1 MLHCTSSE
9 VKTVLSGFPALK
21 QACTNLTRPPQW
33 RKLHSRSLL
42 ALKQAGN
49 CFTAPPRRFK
59 RRYQVFTA
67 HKQAYTSVAGVSLWS
82 KLSSRHSLALKQACT
97 CFTAL
102 PLRLKLLYQ
111 DFPLINRLAPTSLGL
126 HSGENCFL
134 DLLWHINSPSR
145 ASQNSLVG

>member
-9 VKTVLSGFPALK
+9 VKTVLSGFPAHK
-21 QACTNLTRPPQW
+21 QACTNLTGPLQW
-33 RKLHSRSLL
+33 RKLHSRSFL
-42 ALKQAGN
+42 ALKQAYN

-67 HKQAYTSVAGVSLWS
+67 HKQAYTSVAGASLWRQ
-82 KLSSRHSLALKQACT
+82 LSSRPSLALKQACT
-97 CFTAL
+97 CITAP

-111 DFPLINRLAPTSLGL
+111 DFPLTNRLAPASQGQ

-134 DLLWHINSPSR
+134 DLLWHLNRPLR
-145 ASQNSLVG
+145 A